1 VAASAPT
8 NYRETVQDGEIV
20 AAIVAGDPAGL
31 AAAYDNY
38 APGLYAYCRT
48 LLSEPAD
55 AADAVQDTYVI
66 AAAKLDGLREPDRL
80 RPWLYA
86 VARNECYR
94 RLRARGLSA
103 PLDAAVE
110 VTSDE
115 PGVELGP
122 EREELRGLVVDALS
136 GLNPSDREIIE
147 LNLRHVLDGE
157 DLADALGVSRNHAQA
172 LASRARGQ
180 FEGSVAALLIA
191 RAGREQCQELDDM
204 LAGWDGELTILFRK
218 RVNRHIDHC
227 ETCGQRKR
235 RELSPAML
243 LSMLPMVALP
253 AGLREQVLRLVDDVS
268 PVAAGHREMVAQRAE
283 PFDRSGFP
291 KPVAAPRRV
300 YGVQALT
307 VAACV
312 AAAAAILLGAGTV
325 LVLGTLHHKGAPT
338 ASAATVGP
346 AAGSQAPLNAG
357 STPVPPSSPS
367 HQGSGGKHI
376 GLTITVSPSP
386 SASAPGSSGPTG
398 SSPGGRSPTPGRTT
412 QPASPSPSPPP
423 PSPGTLVTSTG
434 SVTLTQNADGTLSGS
449 FTITAQGGDVSTI
462 SIANPSSGLS
472 VSYPGSL
479 SSGQSA
485 TVSLSAA
492 SAASLSS
499 ETDLT
504 VSPGGTTVAVFVP
517 GA

>member
-1 VAASAPT
+1 
-8 NYRETVQDGEIV
+8 VQDGEIV

-31 AAAYDNY
+31 AAAYDTY

-66 AAAKLDGLREPDRL
+66 AAAKLDVLRDPDRL

-103 PLDAAVE
+103 PLDVAVE

-115 PGVELGP
+115 PDVEVGP
-122 EREELRGLVVDALS
+122 EREELRDLVVDALS
-136 GLNPSDREIIE
+136 GLNPSDREVIE
-147 LNLRHVLDGE
+147 LNLRHALDGD
-157 DLADALGVSRNHAQA
+157 DLADALGVSLNHAHA

-180 FEGSVAALLIA
+180 FEGSLGALLVA
-191 RAGREQCQELDDM
+191 RTGREQCRELDDI
-204 LAGWDGELTILFRK
+204 LAGWDGELSTLLCK
-218 RVNRHIDHC
+218 RVNRHIERC
-227 ETCGQRKR
+227 EVCGQRKR

-268 PVAAGHREMVAQRAE
+268 PVGAGHRELVAHRAE

-291 KPVAAPRRV
+291 KPVATPRRV

-312 AAAAAILLGAGTV
+312 AAAAAILLGAGT
-325 LVLGTLHHKGAPT
+325 LLALDALHHKGAPT

-346 AAGSQAPLNAG
+346 AAVSQAPLNSG
-357 STPVPPSSPS
+357 STPVSPSSPS
-367 HQGSGGKHI
+367 HKGTGSGGKHI
-376 GLTITVSPSP
+376 GLTIRVSGSPSP
-386 SASAPGSSGPTG
+386 SASGPSGST
-398 SSPGGRSPTPGRTT
+398 PGGGTSPTPRRSS
-412 QPASPSPSPPP
+412 QPPSPPPSPPP
-423 PSPGTLVTSTG
+423 PSPGTLAVSAN
-434 SVTLTQNADGTLSGS
+434 VLTLTLNTDGSLSGS
-449 FTITAQGGDVSTI
+449 FTLTAQGGDVSGY
-462 SIANPSSGLS
+462 SITDPSSGLS
-472 VSYPGSL
+472 VSPTSGSL
-479 SSGQSA
+479 SSGQSI
-485 TVSLSAA
+485 TISLSAA
-492 SAASLSS
+492 SVTALAS

-504 VSPGGTTVAVFVP
+504 VSPGGQTVAVDVP
-517 GA
+517 GG

>member
-1 VAASAPT
+1 MPRT

-38 APGLYAYCRT
+38 APGIYAYCRT

-66 AAAKLDGLREPDRL
+66 AAAKLDGLRDPDRL

-103 PLDAAVE
+103 PLDVAVE

-115 PGVELGP
+115 PDVELGP
-122 EREELRGLVVDALS
+122 EREELRDLVVDALS

-157 DLADALGVSRNHAQA
+157 DLADALGVSRNHAHA
-172 LASRARGQ
+172 LASRARTQ
-180 FEGSVAALLIA
+180 FEGSLGALTVA
-191 RAGREQCQELDDM
+191 RTGREQCQELDDI
-204 LAGWDGELTILFRK
+204 LTGWDGELTILLRK
-218 RVNRHIDHC
+218 RVNRHIERC
-227 ETCGQRKR
+227 EVCGQRKR

-253 AGLREQVLRLVDDVS
+253 AGLRGQVLRLVDDVS
-268 PVAAGHREMVAQRAE
+268 PVAAGHRELVGRRAE

-312 AAAAAILLGAGTV
+312 AAAAAILLGAGTL
-325 LVLGTLHHKGAPT
+325 LVLDTLHHKGAPP

-346 AAGSQAPLNAG
+346 AAVSQAPLNTG
-357 STPVPPSSPS
+357 STPVPPSSAS
-367 HQGSGGKHI
+367 HKGSGSGGQHA
-376 GLTITVSPSP
+376 GLTITVSGSP
-386 SASAPGSSGPTG
+386 SASAPGGSGPTG
-398 SSPGGRSPTPGRTT
+398 SSRGDRSPTPGRSTR
-412 QPASPSPSPPP
+412 PPSPSPSPPP
-423 PSPGTLVTSTG
+423 ASPGTLVASTG
-434 SVTLTQNADGTLSGS
+434 SVTLTLNGDGSLSGS
-449 FTITAQGGDVSTI
+449 FTLTAQGGDVSGY
-462 SIANPSSGLS
+462 SIADPSPGLS
-472 VSYPGSL
+472 VSPGSGSL
-479 SSGQSA
+479 SSGQSV
-485 TVSLSAA
+485 TISLSAA
-492 SAASLSS
+492 SVSALSS

-504 VSPGGTTVAVFVP
+504 VSPGGLTVAVFVP
-517 GA
+517 GT

>member
-1 VAASAPT
+1 
-8 NYRETVQDGEIV
+8 VQDGEIV

-55 AADAVQDTYVI
+55 AADAVQDTYII
-66 AAAKLDGLREPDRL
+66 AAAKLDGLRDPDRL

-110 VTSDE
+110 VTSNE
-115 PGVELGP
+115 PDVELGP

-136 GLNPSDREIIE
+136 GLNPSDREVIE
-147 LNLRHVLDGE
+147 LNLRHVLDGD
-157 DLADALGVSRNHAQA
+157 DLADALGVSRNHAHA
-172 LASRARGQ
+172 LASRARAQ
-180 FEGSVAALLIA
+180 FEGSLGALLVT
-191 RAGREQCQELDDM
+191 RAGRDQCRELNDI
-204 LAGWDGELTILFRK
+204 LGGWDGELTILLRK
-218 RVNRHIDHC
+218 RVNRHIERC
-227 ETCGQRKR
+227 QVCGQRKR

-268 PVAAGHREMVAQRAE
+268 PVAAGHRELVARRAE

-291 KPVAAPRRV
+291 RPVATPRRV

-325 LVLGTLHHKGAPT
+325 LALDALHHKGSPA
-338 ASAATVGP
+338 AAAATVGP
-346 AAGSQAPLNAG
+346 GAASQAPLNSG
-357 STPVPPSSPS
+357 STPVSPTS
-367 HQGSGGKHI
+367 PAHKGSGGKHI
-376 GLTITVSPSP
+376 GLTITVSGSP
-386 SASAPGSSGPTG
+386 SASASGPSG
-398 SSPGGRSPTPGRTT
+398 SSPGGTSPAPGRSSQPSSPT
-412 QPASPSPSPPP
+412 PSPPP
-423 PSPGTLVTSTG
+423 SSPGTLEVSTG
-434 SVTLTQNADGTLSGS
+434 VLTLTLNSDGSLSGS
-449 FTITAQGGDVSTI
+449 FTLTAQGGDVSGY

-472 VSYPGSL
+472 VSPTSGSL
-479 SSGQSA
+479 SSGQSV
-485 TVSLSAA
+485 TISLSAA
-492 SAASLSS
+492 SATSLSA

-504 VSPGGTTVAVFVP
+504 VSPGGITVAVDVP
-517 GA
+517 GS

>member
-1 VAASAPT
+1 
-8 NYRETVQDGEIV
+8 VQDGEIV

-38 APGLYAYCRT
+38 APGIYAYCRT

-55 AADAVQDTYVI
+55 AADAVQDTYLI
-66 AAAKLDGLREPDRL
+66 AAAKLDGLRDPDRL

-110 VTSDE
+110 VTSNE
-115 PGVELGP
+115 PDVELGP
-122 EREELRGLVVDALS
+122 EREELRDLVVDALS

-157 DLADALGVSRNHAQA
+157 DLADALGVSRNHAHA

-180 FEGSVAALLIA
+180 FEGALGALLVA
-191 RAGREQCQELDDM
+191 RTGRQLCPELDEI
-204 LAGWDGELTILFRK
+204 LAGWDGELTILLRK
-218 RVNRHIDHC
+218 RVNRHIERC
-227 ETCGQRKR
+227 EMCGQRKR

-253 AGLREQVLRLVDDVS
+253 AGLREQVLRLVEDVS
-268 PVAAGHREMVAQRAE
+268 PVAAGHRELVARRAE

-300 YGVQALT
+300 YGLQALT

-312 AAAAAILLGAGTV
+312 AAAAAILLGAGTM
-325 LVLGTLHHKGAPT
+325 LVLDTLHHKGAPT

-346 AAGSQAPLNAG
+346 AAVSQAPLNAG
-357 STPVPPSSPS
+357 STPVPPSSRS
-367 HQGSGGKHI
+367 HKGSGGPHI
-376 GLTITVSPSP
+376 GLTITVSGSP
-386 SASAPGSSGPTG
+386 SASAPGGSGPTG
-398 SSPGGRSPTPGRTT
+398 SSPGGTSPTPGRTT
-412 QPASPSPSPPP
+412 QQPSPSPSPP
-423 PSPGTLVTSTG
+423 PSPGTLVASTG
-434 SVTLTQNADGTLSGS
+434 SVTLTLNADGSLSGS
-449 FTITAQGGDVSTI
+449 FTLTAQGGDVAGY
-462 SIANPSSGLS
+462 SIADPSSGLS
-472 VSYPGSL
+472 VSPSSGSL
-479 SSGQSA
+479 SSGQSV
-485 TVSLSAA
+485 TISLSAA
-492 SAASLSS
+492 SATSLSA

-504 VSPGGTTVAVFVP
+504 VSPGGMTVAVFVP

>member
-1 VAASAPT
+1 
-8 NYRETVQDGEIV
+8 VQDGEIV

-38 APGLYAYCRT
+38 APGIYAYCRT

-66 AAAKLDGLREPDRL
+66 AAAKLDGLRDPDRL

-103 PLDAAVE
+103 PLDAVVE

-136 GLNPSDREIIE
+136 GLNPADREVVE

-172 LASRARGQ
+172 LASRARAQ
-180 FEGSVAALLIA
+180 FEGSLGALLVA
-191 RAGREQCQELDDM
+191 RTGREQCQELDDI
-204 LAGWDGELTILFRK
+204 LAGCDGELTILLRK
-218 RVNRHIDHC
+218 RVNRHIERC
-227 ETCGQRKR
+227 EVCGQRKR

-268 PVAAGHREMVAQRAE
+268 PVAAGHRDLVASRAE

-291 KPVAAPRRV
+291 KPVATPRRV

-325 LVLGTLHHKGAPT
+325 LVLDTLHHKGSP
-338 ASAATVGP
+338 AAAAAIVGP
-346 AAGSQAPLNAG
+346 AAVSQAPLTSG
-357 STPVPPSSPS
+357 SDPVSPTS
-367 HQGSGGKHI
+367 PAHKGSGGKHI
-376 GLTITVSPSP
+376 GLTIRVSGSPSP
-386 SASAPGSSGPTG
+386 SASGSAGTSGTSGTSGRSG
-398 SSPGGRSPTPGRTT
+398 SSPGGSSPNPGRST
-412 QPASPSPSPPP
+412 QPPNPTPSPPP
-423 PSPGTLVTSTG
+423 PSPGTLVVSGG
-434 SVTLTQNADGTLSGS
+434 SVTLTLNTDGSLSGS
-449 FTITAQGGDVSTI
+449 FSITAQGGDVPGY
-462 SIANPSSGLS
+462 SIENPSPGLS
-472 VSYPGSL
+472 VSPTSGSL
-479 SSGQSA
+479 SSGGSV
-485 TVSLSAA
+485 TISLSAA
-492 SAASLSS
+492 SAASLSG

-504 VSPGGTTVAVFVP
+504 VSPGGLTVAVLVP
-517 GA
+517 GG